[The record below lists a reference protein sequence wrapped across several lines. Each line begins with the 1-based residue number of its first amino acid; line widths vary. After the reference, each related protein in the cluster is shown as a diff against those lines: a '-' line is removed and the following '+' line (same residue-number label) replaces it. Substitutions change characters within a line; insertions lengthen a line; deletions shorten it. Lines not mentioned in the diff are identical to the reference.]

1 MATSSRTDPL
11 LSVSASNEARI
22 SDLCD
27 VTAIFEKELTQEPAT
42 EQERSKGAVPEYQK
56 QWHEQEKLM
65 RTECESLLLFV
76 NGMCCVRKNYYISVG
91 LPIATFY
98 ARERIGR
105 GIGRGSKRMAAESEV
120 ERHKDREPISER
132 ADHDVEVSTNYGRK
146 MSNYRLRYHRRLLN
160 WNASIYSSKA
170 RGRRGIKTSKLDK
183 WQRLEGKGETE
194 LEPLRKQKLEQA
206 AEAKT
211 YLTCIGFHG
220 GRTYGFGFG
229 RRACPGSHMGRSM
242 LQITAASILCFF
254 DILPALDTQGNP
266 IDIVPEFAPE
276 SITSHPLPFK
286 CKISPRKGKD
296 VEILLDE
303 YMNVE
308 YV

>member
-76 NGMCCVRKNYYISVG
+76 VNYTECLNV
-91 LPIATFY
+91 LN
-98 ARERIGR
+98 
-105 GIGRGSKRMAAESEV
+105 
-120 ERHKDREPISER
+120 ERHVLRAEKLLYLGGPSDCNILCSRANWTWNWKKIKENGCRELALI
-132 ADHDVEVSTNYGRK
+132 VGEVRSRGTRIENLYLK
-146 MSNYRLRYHRRLLN
+146 ELIMMLRYTRIRPAITNTNPTPKKGVNKLREENFEGSRSSWHQDLESQNDELKRRNHDLQ
-160 WNASIYSSKA
+160 
-170 RGRRGIKTSKLDK
+170 RQLDK

-211 YLTCIGFHG
+211 YLTCIGFQWDNPYHW
-220 GRTYGFGFG
+220 T
-229 RRACPGSHMGRSM
+229 RRRG
-242 LQITAASILCFF
+242 I
-254 DILPALDTQGNP
+254 DT
-266 IDIVPEFAPE
+266 
-276 SITSHPLPFK
+276 H
-286 CKISPRKGKD
+286 
-296 VEILLDE
+296 
-303 YMNVE
+303 
-308 YV
+308 